1 MSARRPAAAA
11 RALELALALVSPVAI
26 AQSRENPFGSSAHM
40 GPESPQH
47 FAAEIRFAPF
57 SPNVDSDPALGG
69 KTPYQDAFGSAPRL
83 MLSAELDWQALRIPH
98 VGTIGPG
105 VGAGYTSI
113 GRPALF
119 ATPHQPGGQLVSGE
133 DTTLQIFPFYGV
145 AVLRADALWRELG
158 VPVVPYAK
166 VGLGYALW
174 RASNT
179 IGTSRTDGVSG
190 EGHSIGT
197 HFALGV
203 GLNLNPFDE
212 YAAKTFDDSLGVNS
226 SYLFG
231 EWTYEDLSGL
241 GLQSHP
247 LRVGGTS
254 WTFGLA
260 FEF

>member
-1 MSARRPAAAA
+1 MSVGQAAAIA
-11 RALELALALVSPVAI
+11 AALALALVSPVAT
-26 AQSRENPFGSSAHM
+26 AQSRESEFGANAHM
-40 GPESPQH
+40 GRESPQN

-57 SPNVDSDPALGG
+57 SPNIDSDPTLRG
-69 KTPYQDAFGSAPRL
+69 TPYRDSFGSAPRL
-83 MLSAELDWQALRIPH
+83 MVSAELDWQALRIPH
-98 VGTIGPG
+98 LGTIGPG

-113 GRPALF
+113 TRPAAF
-119 ATPHQPGGQLVSGE
+119 VTPHEPGGQVVSGE

-145 AVLRADALWRELG
+145 AVLRADALWREAG
-158 VPVVPYAK
+158 VPLVPYAK
-166 VGLGYALW
+166 AGLGYALW

-179 IGTSRTDGVSG
+179 LGTSSTSGVSG

-197 HFALGV
+197 HFAIGI

-212 YAAKTFDDSLGVNS
+212 YAAKTFDDSLGVNN

-241 GLQSHP
+241 GLQNHP
-247 LRVGGTS
+247 LRVGGTG